1 MPRPMLAALLTS
13 LLLWQEPEPAPQPPV
28 PKAEAEKPAE
38 KPVETPTPVEIW
50 DDRTAKA
57 AAAELTKV
65 MKGKPSMREKTQA
78 LDAIAK
84 GSNKLLIKPLV
95 KVVEEDKSMLVRQR
109 AAALLANQP
118 AKDANDAICKLL
130 KNARVGSYPVVQA
143 DLVRAL
149 AKCGYDS
156 KQWDLIDDLFEQDYA
171 AERVT
176 LQEAILDLV
185 TQHKEKRA
193 LPMLLRN
200 FDEPAPENVHD
211 GSNPPAEYWEAR
223 WKAWSAWRAKVK
235 DTVFAITG
243 QRFTSAAEATAWL
256 KKNPL

>member
-1 MPRPMLAALLTS
+1 MLAALLTS
-13 LLLWQEPEPAPQPPV
+13 LLLWQEPGPAPQPPT
-28 PKAEAEKPAE
+28 PQSEAEKPVPQD
-38 KPVETPTPVEIW
+38 KPVETPTPIEAW

-65 MKGKPSMREKTQA
+65 MKGKSSSMREKTQA
-78 LDAIAK
+78 LEAVAK

-95 KVVEEDKSMLVRQR
+95 KVVEEDKSLLVRQR

-118 AKDANDAICKLL
+118 EKDANDALRKLL
-130 KNARVGSYPVVQA
+130 KNPRVGSYPVVQA
-143 DLVRAL
+143 ELIKAL
-149 AKCGYDS
+149 AKCGYDG
-156 KQWDLIDDLFEQDYA
+156 KQWDSIADLFEQEYA

-185 TQHKEKRA
+185 AQHKEKQA

-200 FDEPAPENVHD
+200 FDEPSPKNVHD

-223 WKAWSAWRAKVK
+223 WKAWASWRAKVK
-235 DTVFAITG
+235 DTVFAVTG
-243 QRFTSAAEATAWL
+243 QRFTSATEAGEWL